1 MDEVLRNSRRK
12 AKFVYLPAINLI
24 RNEHL
29 DCKCGSLIHI
39 KRSGSLL
46 LVYICSITIDVSM
59 RGSNM

>member
-39 KRSGSLL
+39 KRSESLL
-46 LVYICSITIDVSM
+46 LVHMQYYN
-59 RGSNM
+59 RYKYERL